1 MLILETFWRRT
12 SCRACHRAVS
22 YFPMYRIN
30 NRTQL
35 VVTLTTDLDDLLI
48 GLHIRTRRRMLHIRT
63 PPDPKLPIRQSGQLI
78 GVEGRPHATA

>member
-22 YFPMYRIN
+22 YFPMYQIN

-35 VVTLTTDLDDLLI
+35 AVTLTTGLDDLLI
-48 GLHIRTRRRMLHIRT
+48 GLHIRTRRRMLHIRN
-63 PPDPKLPIRQSGQLI
+63 LLIQSFPFGNQVNLL
-78 GVEGRPHATA
+78 A